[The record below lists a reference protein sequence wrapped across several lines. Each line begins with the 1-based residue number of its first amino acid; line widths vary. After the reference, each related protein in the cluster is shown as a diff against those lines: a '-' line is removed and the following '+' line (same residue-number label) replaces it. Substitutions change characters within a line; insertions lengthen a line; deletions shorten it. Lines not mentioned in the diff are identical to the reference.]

1 MLNATIIV
9 DSTPN
14 SIIGK
19 EYYVWRSQLNSFSWF
34 KHESIG
40 PDGSALN
47 ATISVHSTPNSIIG
61 KGY

>member
-1 MLNATIIV
+1 MFEDHKWFHFGL
-9 DSTPN
+9 
-14 SIIGK
+14 
-19 EYYVWRSQLNSFSWF
+19 F